1 MKKYL
6 RFYLKA
12 ILIVL
17 HFVILFILVW
27 GLSLSTVKNIMTSVI
42 INEFRNKGVLQ
53 EDISTSKV
61 EYYKIESDNPLEEA
75 SFTHYNSKFDGW
87 PEDIPGGKCDILA
100 STEATLLGPITSSF
114 ITYTVGGHAALSTS
128 SYIDDKFM
136 LSDDEIIEATGM
148 NDGDNPTVVSN
159 KLYWI
164 NDRVYKSMMVL
175 RTNITE
181 EQKDEVLSYCSSFI
195 GDPYN
200 FSFLFNTK
208 NQVYCSD
215 IISRSFLK
223 VGINLNKDG
232 FQTTVYDLIVS
243 SDSYLSYY
251 HIFENGVKKI
261 YYLGSYKG
269 TFE

>member
-1 MKKYL
+1 MQPVE
-6 RFYLKA
+6 RRRHPDSRRPHSRQHRRRA
-12 ILIVL
+12 P
-17 HFVILFILVW
+17 
-27 GLSLSTVKNIMTSVI
+27 
-42 INEFRNKGVLQ
+42 EPQDGVQ
-53 EDISTSKV
+53 GER
-61 EYYKIESDNPLEEA
+61 
-75 SFTHYNSKFDGW
+75 

-195 GDPYN
+195 DDPYN

-223 VGINLNKDG
+223 VAC
-232 FQTTVYDLIVS
+232 VRY
-243 SDSYLSYY
+243 
-251 HIFENGVKKI
+251 
-261 YYLGSYKG
+261 
-269 TFE
+269 